1 MNTKTKTLTA
11 VAVVLA
17 TIPAIGW
24 AQQAGQMRG
33 QAPQIDFAVA
43 DADASGGISAEEWSA
58 YVTAQMTERRA
69 AMIGERV
76 DALIAAGDADGDAA
90 LNRDELIAGFTTMR
104 EERREMR
111 GHERGE
117 MRGHGARGGDRDG
130 ARHGARGGDR
140 DGYRDDARGGDRD
153 GYRGEMRGDD
163 SGERMNRFFDRVDQN
178 DDGQISADELGEM
191 QERMERRMN
200 RQNNRGNN

>member
-111 GHERGE
+111 GDRRGE

-130 ARHGARGGDR
+130 YR
-140 DGYRDDARGGDRD
+140 DGARGGDRD